1 MTDEQAALCVQAYW
15 RRYLSVIYYQ
25 ESRGAAITVQAAFR
39 GTRSRQDISQ
49 KAEAAAKMQARMRGN
64 FTREVTDYELVEFRA
79 AAALQAVWRRH
90 LACALACRLRWEKQG
105 KLKRTFSWSRQKKQ
119 RPPKPGG
126 RSLVPMSPRGSNP
139 TPGKPV
145 KRSSSFDRFT
155 RGRGSAPGAT
165 PRQEKEKEAGAA
177 PAPQQTF
184 SKQLLFILLSRG
196 PNGLGLELDAT
207 NTVIN
212 VVKGAAADVQ
222 GYFRVGDT
230 IASVDGIPLRGRLL
244 QEVMEPGKS
253 SYSFDVWRLTRPDP
267 TPAPVDNSRGPRR
280 ALSFDRKRR

>member
-1 MTDEQAALCVQAYW
+1 M
-15 RRYLSVIYYQ
+15 
-25 ESRGAAITVQAAFR
+25 
-39 GTRSRQDISQ
+39 
-49 KAEAAAKMQARMRGN
+49 
-64 FTREVTDYELVEFRA
+64 
-79 AAALQAVWRRH
+79 WRRH
-90 LACALACRLRWEKQG
+90 LACAVAGRLRWEKQG
-105 KLKRTFSWSRQKKQ
+105 KLKRTFSWGSRGRKQ
-119 RPPKPGG
+119 RAPKPAAG
-126 RSLVPMSPRGSNP
+126 RSLVPMSPRGNNP
-139 TPGKPV
+139 TPGKPI
-145 KRSSSFDRFT
+145 KRSSSFDRFS
-155 RGRGSAPGAT
+155 RGRGSSSDVWGSLAGT
-165 PRQEKEKEAGAA
+165 PRKEKEAAA

-212 VVKGAAADVQ
+212 VVKGAAADLQ

-230 IASVDGIPLRGRLL
+230 IASVDGVPLRGQLL

-253 SYSFDVWRLTRPDP
+253 SYSFDVWRLTRPEP